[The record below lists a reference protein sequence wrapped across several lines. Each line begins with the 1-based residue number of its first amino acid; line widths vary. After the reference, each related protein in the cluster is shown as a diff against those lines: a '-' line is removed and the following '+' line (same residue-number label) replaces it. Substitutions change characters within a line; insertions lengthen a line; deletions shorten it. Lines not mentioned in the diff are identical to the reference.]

1 MPFVERAVR
10 TFSKIRDKSCEKIM
24 VSTFKEPRRLVGR
37 FKMPRRRRRR
47 QRERHKSKRLNR
59 QNNNSARASQ
69 IFVHF
74 FPVSARLRPENA
86 FLWRTR
92 TSDDKNCFL
101 NLNLDIALEFNKGL
115 LAFDKV
121 RELK

>member
-1 MPFVERAVR
+1 MVMPFVERAVR

-24 VSTFKEPRRLVGR
+24 VSTLKNHGAWWGV
-37 FKMPRRRRRR
+37 FKMPRRRR